1 MAVVPS
7 RPTCYMTRRLQSS
20 SDKVTP
26 HNFAGIELLFQLIV
40 DFFPIIQLSQWKRC
54 ALCCLDAV
62 TLQWRA
68 SMLLPTRVADGRTDS
83 LLVQLVCRMLA
94 RFDGRALL
102 WSRVRN
108 NGNWPFTDGAFLLP
122 PFHLTPFSRFWANR
136 ETAEVGL
143 VNIHFFM
150 ASHTLV
156 HPRAT
161 QSINTKAI
169 AGILSSYL
177 RPKCESLLLIVLY
190 H

>member
-1 MAVVPS
+1 MPCAVWTLSPCNGGPPCS
-7 RPTCYMTRRLQSS
+7 CRLEWLTDGLTRCWFSS
-20 SDKVTP
+20 FVGCS
-26 HNFAGIELLFQLIV
+26 
-40 DFFPIIQLSQWKRC
+40 
-54 ALCCLDAV
+54 
-62 TLQWRA
+62 
-68 SMLLPTRVADGRTDS
+68 
-83 LLVQLVCRMLA
+83 LA
-94 RFDGRALL
+94 RFDGRAKGRTLPL